1 MKRLLTQLL
10 LPVFAVTM
18 LPAQDPAF
26 RPAEAP
32 KPAPAALAPAPV
44 VAPVK
49 DDTASAVA
57 QMSSMDKLDAT
68 RPLKIGDTVVLRIV
82 EDGEKTYN
90 LRVQDSGNLLV
101 PYISLV
107 QAAGRT
113 CRDVAMAMKTELEKE
128 HFKSATVIL
137 ALEAEAPPSKK
148 KRDGTAADG
157 MAVGPEEPDFIVI
170 YGQVSRQ
177 GRYEVDPEEDLTVS
191 QAILKAGGFSQFAN
205 DKKVKVIRKVPGK
218 GNVNIIV
225 NLRDVMMRGK
235 LEYDIPIRGGD
246 VIIVDE
252 KLLNF

>member
-1 MKRLLTQLL
+1 MKRLITLLL
-10 LPVFAVTM
+10 LPVLAATV

-32 KPAPAALAPAPV
+32 KPAPALAPAV
-44 VAPVK
+44 EPVK
-49 DDTASAVA
+49 NDTASAVA
-57 QMSSMDKLDAT
+57 LMSSMDKLDAT

-82 EDGEKTYN
+82 EDGEKTHT

-113 CRDVAMAMKTELEKE
+113 CRDVATTVKTELEKE

-137 ALEAEAPPSKK
+137 ALESEAPVKK
-148 KRDGTAADG
+148 KRDGSPADG
-157 MAVGPEEPDFIVI
+157 LAMGPVGADFIVI

-177 GRYEVDPEEDLTVS
+177 GRYELDPDEDLTVS

-205 DKKVKVIRKVPGK
+205 DKKVKVIRRVPGK